1 MSGHCDFAAAASK
14 TMSDVKCAQALLEA
28 AEQDIN
34 ALRALRD
41 AAGVGDGV
49 FGFHVQQ
56 AAEKSFKAWLALL
69 GVKFP
74 LTHDLG
80 GLTALLDEKVDA
92 TAFHPLNAYTPF
104 GVQFRYQALEA
115 DTPID
120 RLAALRQVEALWR
133 RVTTERKRLAR

>member
-1 MSGHCDFAAAASK
+1 
-14 TMSDVKCAQALLEA
+14 MSDVKCARALLEV

-34 ALRALRD
+34 ALRALLD

-56 AAEKSFKAWLALL
+56 AAEKSFKAWLAFL
-69 GVKFP
+69 GVRFP

-80 GLTALLDEKVDA
+80 ALIAALEETAGVA
-92 TAFHPLNAYTPF
+92 AFRPLSAFTPF
-104 GVQFRYQALEA
+104 GVQFRYQAVEA

-120 RLAALRQVEALWR
+120 RPAALRQVETLWR
-133 RVTTERKRLAR
+133 RVAHEVERGAPEGSEI

>member
-1 MSGHCDFAAAASK
+1 
-14 TMSDVKCAQALLEA
+14 MSDVKCADALLEV

-34 ALRALRD
+34 ALRALLN

-56 AAEKSFKAWLALL
+56 AAGKSLKAWLALL

-80 GLTALLDEKVDA
+80 RLMALLDEKVDVA
-92 TAFHPLNAYTPF
+92 AFRTLGDYTPF
-104 GVQFRYQALEA
+104 GVQFRYQAVEA

-120 RLAALRQVEALWR
+120 RPTALRQVEALWR
-133 RVTTERKRLAR
+133 RVMSERKRLDP

>member
-1 MSGHCDFAAAASK
+1 
-14 TMSDVKCAQALLEA
+14 MSDVKCAQALLEA

-34 ALRALRD
+34 ALRALLD

-80 GLTALLDEKVDA
+80 GLAALLDEKVDA
-92 TAFHPLNAYTPF
+92 AAFHPLRAYTPLRRAVSLS
-104 GVQFRYQALEA
+104 GVGSGHANRPASGVAPSGSAVAARHNRAQAPS
-115 DTPID
+115 TVIGSPG
-120 RLAALRQVEALWR
+120 
-133 RVTTERKRLAR
+133 

>member
-1 MSGHCDFAAAASK
+1 
-14 TMSDVKCAQALLEA
+14 MSDVKCAHALLEV

-34 ALRALRD
+34 ALCALLN

-56 AAEKSFKAWLALL
+56 AAEKSLKAWLALL

-80 GLTALLDEKVDA
+80 RLMALLDEQVDVA
-92 TAFHPLNAYTPF
+92 AFRPLGDYTPF
-104 GVQFRYQALEA
+104 GVQFRYQAVEA

-120 RLAALRQVEALWR
+120 RPAALRHVEALWR
-133 RVTTERKRLAR
+133 RVVGERKRLDVSLK

>member
-1 MSGHCDFAAAASK
+1 
-14 TMSDVKCAQALLEA
+14 MSDVKCAHALLEA

-34 ALRALRD
+34 VLRALLN
-41 AAGVGDGV
+41 AAGVGDGA

-56 AAEKSFKAWLALL
+56 AAEKSLKAWLALL

-80 GLTALLDEKVDA
+80 RLMTLLDEKVDVA
-92 TAFHPLNAYTPF
+92 AFRPLGDYTPF
-104 GVQFRYQALEA
+104 GVQFRYQAVEA

-120 RLAALRQVEALWR
+120 RPVALRQVEALWR
-133 RVTTERKRLAR
+133 RVMGERKRLARDEGRS

>member
-1 MSGHCDFAAAASK
+1 
-14 TMSDVKCAQALLEA
+14 MSDVKCADALLEV

-34 ALRALRD
+34 ALCALRN

-56 AAEKSFKAWLALL
+56 AAEKSLKAWLALL

-80 GLTALLDEKVDA
+80 RLMALLDEKVDVA
-92 TAFHPLNAYTPF
+92 TFRPLGDYTPF
-104 GVQFRYQALEA
+104 GVQFRYQAVEA

-120 RLAALRQVEALWR
+120 RPAALRQVEALWR
-133 RVTTERKRLAR
+133 RVMSERKRLDVSLK